1 MRIIINY
8 KKKGLKGNAMEDYE
22 LTIGAIEYYKN
33 KACEVAKNKC
43 DKCEAAQ
50 EYNGKLGCAFD
61 TVNRFI
67 EWNNKYN
74 K

>member
-1 MRIIINY
+1 
-8 KKKGLKGNAMEDYE
+8 MEDYK
-22 LTIGAIEYYKN
+22 LTLNTLKHYKY
-33 KACEVAKNKC
+33 KACEVIGNKC

-50 EYNGKLGCAFD
+50 EYNDKIACAFD

-74 K
+74 R

>member
-1 MRIIINY
+1 MYQNIRGFN
-8 KKKGLKGNAMEDYE
+8 K
-22 LTIGAIEYYKN
+22 TIETIEYYKD
-33 KACEVAKNKC
+33 KACKVIKNRC

-50 EYNGKLGCAFD
+50 EHNGQLSCAFD

-74 K
+74 KQK

>member
-1 MRIIINY
+1 
-8 KKKGLKGNAMEDYE
+8 MEDHE
-22 LTIGAIEYYKN
+22 LTIETIEYYKN
-33 KACEVAKNKC
+33 KSCEVIGNKC

-50 EYNGKLGCAFD
+50 EYNGQLWCAFD

-67 EWNNKYN
+67 EWTNKYN